1 MLRALHTAGAPGLT
15 LTELVRTTKV
25 ARATVENALA
35 GLVEQNLAAEVLPDA
50 DASRQVGRPAKRY
63 RFHAAAARVLGLDVG
78 VHKVLAVVA
87 DLSGTVLGVR
97 RTAVSPELSPEH
109 RIAAARALGHRALRG
124 AGEGPLRAVGV
135 GTTGIVA
142 ADHTVA
148 ISSQLPGWAGTD
160 LAAPFQE
167 GFGVPVVAGNDSKL
181 AALGER
187 WRGSARTMR
196 DVVYVHVGRRIST
209 GIVLGG
215 TVLHGTHGAAGEIGQ
230 LPGSG
235 WHSAHERLL
244 ARWGTPEALFAAVRA
259 RDTSAAQALDAFTAD
274 LVQGIAPVVLT
285 VDPEAV
291 VIGGG
296 LSRAGDLLLEPLRAR
311 LAEVCLFPVA
321 VVGSELGDEAVAHG
335 AVRLALDT
343 VEARLFRVVD

>member
-1 MLRALHTAGAPGLT
+1 MLRALHAAGPPGLT
-15 LTELVRTTKV
+15 LTELVRSTEV

-35 GLVEQNLAAEVLPDA
+35 GLVELHLAAEAEPDE
-50 DASRQVGRPAKRY
+50 DAPRQVGRPAKRY
-63 RFHAAAARVLGLDVG
+63 RFHAAAGRVLGLDVG

-97 RTAVSPELSPEH
+97 RTAVSPELPPE
-109 RIAAARALGHRALRG
+109 RRLAAARALGRRALRG
-124 AGEGPLRAVGV
+124 TGEGPVRAVGV
-135 GTTGIVA
+135 GTTGIVT

-148 ISSQLPGWAGTD
+148 VSSRLPGWAGTD
-160 LAAPFQE
+160 LAADFRE
-167 GFGVPVVAGNDSKL
+167 GFGAPVVAGNDSKL

-215 TVLHGTHGAAGEIGQ
+215 TVLHGTHGAAGEIGE
-230 LPGSG
+230 LPGSD
-235 WHSAHERLL
+235 WHRAHERLL
-244 ARWGTPEALFAAVRA
+244 ARWGTPEALFAAVRE
-259 RDTSAAQALDAFTAD
+259 RDRSAARALDSFIAD

-296 LSRAGDLLLEPLRAR
+296 LSRAGDVLLDPLRAR
-311 LAEVCLFPVA
+311 LSEVTLFPVA

-335 AVRLALDT
+335 ALRLALDT
-343 VEARLFRVVD
+343 VEAQLFGMGD